1 MQSCFSISAL
11 ICARPRA
18 KESGEKDLWRV
29 SPGTCLRV
37 HLVPAGSGGHD
48 LGVAENWLESI

>member
-1 MQSCFSISAL
+1 MQSCFSISA
-11 ICARPRA
+11 
-18 KESGEKDLWRV
+18 RV
-29 SPGTCLRV
+29 GPGTCFRV